1 MTQPFVSVVVP
12 VFNGEDMLDACLSS
26 LAAQDYPQGRCE
38 VIVVDNNSTDAT
50 AQIIKRFPVR
60 YVLEGSRQSSY
71 AARNRGITEARG
83 EIIAFT
89 DADCVASPDWIRRG
103 VEPFA
108 DARIGGVAGAV
119 QSREPRTLAQRY
131 AVEKH
136 VLSQE
141 TALREN
147 AFRPAIYTANAF
159 YRISALQQVGGF
171 DAAVQFGGDADLAW
185 RVQMRLGLSV
195 AYCPGAVVHH
205 EHRARVG
212 ELLRQRRNYGYGS
225 VVNYLKYRDQMGRRT
240 LKHAYWELRALAGKC
255 ATFLKSAVC
264 SLMTLG
270 RGAQQ
275 RQRAA
280 IDGLD
285 VLVFLAK
292 KTGQLTAACKY
303 QVWYF

>member
-1 MTQPFVSVVVP
+1 MTHPFVSVVVP
-12 VFNGEDMLDACLSS
+12 VFNGEGALEACLSS
-26 LAAQDYPQGRCE
+26 LVAQDYPQDRCE
-38 VIVVDNNSTDAT
+38 VIVVDNNSTDTT
-50 AQIIKRFPVR
+50 AQVIRRFPVR
-60 YVLEGSRQSSY
+60 YVFEGSRQSSY
-71 AARNRGITEARG
+71 AARNRGIAEARG

-119 QSREPRTLAQRY
+119 QPLEPRTLAQRY
-131 AVEKH
+131 AVEKR

-159 YRISALQQVGGF
+159 YLVSVLKQVGGF

-185 RVQMRLGLSV
+185 RVQMQLGLSV
-195 AYCPGAVVHH
+195 AYCSGAVVHH

-212 ELLRQRRNYGYGS
+212 QLLRQRRNYGYGS

-240 LKHAYWELRALAGKC
+240 LKHAYWELRALIGKC
-255 ATFLKSAVC
+255 STFLKSAGL
-264 SLMTLG
+264 SLVTLG
-270 RGAQQ
+270 RSG

-292 KTGQLTAACKY
+292 KSGQLAAACKY
-303 QVWYF
+303 RVWYF